1 MYIVFEGVDT
11 SGKTTQIELLKNIYP
26 DAVYTKEPGGTSIGL
41 ELRSLLLDKG
51 LKSFIAEMFLFL
63 ADRAEHYEEVIKPN
77 KDKLIISD
85 RGLVSGIAYA
95 LTNHPDLDINFLLDL
110 NRFALQKDLPD
121 IVILFK
127 TNKELILSRMSK
139 KREDAIEQRGLEY
152 LLKVQENM
160 IKVLESLD
168 INYYILDS
176 SKSIEEISKEI
187 KGLIL

>member
-11 SGKTTQIELLKNIYP
+11 SGKTTQIELLKSTFPTAI
-26 DAVYTKEPGGTSIGL
+26 YTKEPGGTAIGL

-51 LKSFIAEMFLFL
+51 LKSFIAEMYLFL

-77 KDKLIISD
+77 RDKLIVSD
-85 RGLVSGIAYA
+85 RGFVSGIAYA
-95 LTNHPDLDINFLLDL
+95 LTNHPELDINFLLDL
-110 NRFALQKDLPD
+110 NRFALSGDLPD
-121 IVILFK
+121 MVILFK
-127 TNKELILSRMSK
+127 TNKELILSRMSN

-152 LLKVQENM
+152 LLKVQDNM
-160 IKVLESLD
+160 IKVLETLD
-168 INYYILDS
+168 INYHIIDS